1 MGLYLALQKG
11 TRSQWLDPHRK
22 LDVCPQS
29 EGMPDQIIFKYVLIG
44 VNNVF
49 LGFGV
54 SPRTPKIHPTSMK
67 DRKGGIR
74 KERPSEV

>member
-1 MGLYLALQKG
+1 
-11 TRSQWLDPHRK
+11 
-22 LDVCPQS
+22 
-29 EGMPDQIIFKYVLIG
+29 MPDQIIFKYVLIG

-74 KERPSEV
+74 KERPS

>member
-1 MGLYLALQKG
+1 
-11 TRSQWLDPHRK
+11 
-22 LDVCPQS
+22 
-29 EGMPDQIIFKYVLIG
+29 MPDQIIFKYVLIG